1 VIADARQPT
10 AQSFAVGN
18 LLIDSV
24 RFTVQKA
31 LQQARPIGPPN
42 PFADAV
48 DDRVGYGVVVLRQWS
63 EVSGW
68 AGREELVAMLRAV
81 SRDLPLIWPMR
92 RSNLPMK
99 ARAVSADAGKNVR
112 GKGRLKEKV
121 KTGLIEALDGY
132 RVACIEELSYLE
144 FIDLLLDATCV
155 FTDSPDVIE
164 EAAAL
169 QLPCLSFGE
178 CHVGQQGDAHWL
190 GAVQVGLS
198 ATRATR
204 AVWQILFSGADEAA
218 LPAEWD
224 GHAGT
229 RIANRLAQWLAQRRN
244 ATHGIASETS
254 APPI

>member
-1 VIADARQPT
+1 
-10 AQSFAVGN
+10 
-18 LLIDSV
+18 
-24 RFTVQKA
+24 
-31 LQQARPIGPPN
+31 
-42 PFADAV
+42 
-48 DDRVGYGVVVLRQWS
+48 
-63 EVSGW
+63 
-68 AGREELVAMLRAV
+68 MLRAV

-92 RSNLPMK
+92 RSNLPVK
-99 ARAVSADAGKNVR
+99 PKTALPASGKSVR
-112 GKGRLKEKV
+112 VKGRLKEKA
-121 KTGLIEALDGY
+121 KSGLVEALDGY

-155 FTDSPDVIE
+155 LTDSPDVIE

-178 CHVGQQGDAHWL
+178 CHVGQQGDAQWL

-204 AVWQILFSGADEAA
+204 AVWQILFSGVEEAA

-224 GHAGT
+224 GHSGA